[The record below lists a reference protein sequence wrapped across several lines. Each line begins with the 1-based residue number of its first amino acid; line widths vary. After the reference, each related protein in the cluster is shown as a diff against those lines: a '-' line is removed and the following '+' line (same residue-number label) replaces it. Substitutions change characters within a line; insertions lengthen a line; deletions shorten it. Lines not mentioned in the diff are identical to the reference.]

1 MKRAFLSPFKV
12 EFSPKN
18 KLLEKHI
25 GFIFLFNKLLV
36 ILYPLG
42 TVFNVFWQEKYPD
55 EFI

>member
-1 MKRAFLSPFKV
+1 MKRAFLSLFKV
-12 EFSPKN
+12 VFFRKS
-18 KLLEKHI
+18 KLLEKHN